1 MLFRSISKPAA
12 DAFAPA
18 YCSAGT
24 DVEEMAH
31 ALQYAGANASAAGL
45 DIEQTAAFIGV
56 LGDAGITGSKAG
68 TALNA
73 MLRDLKKNAEDGAIA
88 VGKQSVALYDA
99 NGNMRPMPQVISE
112 IIKATEGMSDAQR
125 DAALSA
131 IFGEQALGA
140 FNAIARQGA
149 DAVSDLASEL
159 YNAGGT
165 AQGMADVQMDN
176 LIGALTEL
184 GSAFEGVQIAL
195 GSALIPII
203 QRAVEW
209 LTLLAEWFNSLSD
222 DTKTTVALFIAI
234 ASALMLI
241 TGSLLLLIGFIP
253 QIIAGFTMLTTVI
266 GALTGPITLLI
277 AGFVAVGVALVV
289 AYNKF
294 EWFRDMVSAV
304 WGAIVNAIKSAIDG
318 IVSFVNDIATQIS
331 TYWIENGELIRSA
344 TENVWNVIKTVI
356 ETAMTVIEAVIS
368 AVWFV
373 IQTVVMTVWENIKGV
388 ISGALDVILGLVKT
402 FSGLFTG
409 DWQAMWDGV
418 KQLFSGSVQFLWN
431 LVQLM
436 LWGRLLKGLSA
447 FVGSFRGTISTM
459 WATIRGLFTSA
470 INAIRNVFTSGF
482 NAMRN
487 VANTSMSSIRS
498 LITSA
503 WNAIRNT
510 FTTVVNGIR
519 NIVSNG
525 FNNVVST
532 IRTNMT
538 NSVNVVRNAVSRFF
552 NAGRDL
558 IRGLIDGIKDMTGA
572 AISAITG
579 VVDGVV
585 EKAKSLLKIASPSR
599 VFDEIGQDTI
609 KGYERGVNKR
619 KRHAEKEVEKLFKQ
633 VLKIVKKEQKDARKN
648 LEKNNKKEIDI
659 EKRHRE
665 ELLKIAE
672 KYVEDK
678 RKNGE
683 MSLQDEIYFWNAMYR
698 NAKKGSESYEKSL
711 ENHQKAVKQLR
722 SEIESINKEYN
733 NRIVAINKEYN
744 DEVKRL
750 NDEFQKEYDDH
761 LNKMLNFVGLFDEF
775 SRNMDVSGYQLIY
788 NLESQIEAIR
798 DYDEVINSLSSR
810 IDDES
815 LINELKNMGIKAVG
829 ELQALNSLS
838 DEELEKYVTLYQ
850 EKFRLAKEYTD
861 NEMRPLLDDTNE
873 KLERLKKDTGKRLDE
888 VNEEWQEKIRHIVK
902 GVDKEFDSM
911 YDVGIDAM
919 KGLSDGMESMRG
931 PLLDLAKGIA
941 RDIKSVIADAFD
953 IRSPSRWMRDMIG
966 KNMMQGWIDGIL
978 SMKNAVI
985 NMSKDVA
992 EWMTPEV
999 PEISTSYKTPSIRPL
1014 KNSRTS
1020 LESIPR
1026 KNSAGNLNITN
1037 YFTPAESTPSES
1049 ARKQVEAWRRAALEL
1064 M

>member
-1 MLFRSISKPAA
+1 MANDILVKIGADITDFSRKMAESNKALSNFGKANAETFDAFKKTGAAVTGAGLALAGGLGFAVKTAANFEEAMSNVKAISGATGDEFNSLRDKAMEMGAKTVFSASESA
-12 DAFAPA
+12 DAMANLAQMGWKTDDILAGIEHTLNLAAAGNLDLADAAMIAANTINQFGLEASDA
-18 YCSAGT
+18 ERVADVMAATASSAGT

-31 ALQYAGANASAAGL
+31 ALQYAGANAAAAGM

-558 IRGLIDGIKDMTGA
+558 IRGLINGIKDMTAA
-572 AISAITG
+572 AIGAITG

-585 EKAKSLLKIASPSR
+585 NKAKSLLKIASPSQ
-599 VFDEIGQDTI
+599 VFDEIGQDTV
-609 KGYERGVNKR
+609 KGYERGIGKR
-619 KRHAEKEVEKLFKQ
+619 KRHADKQVEDLFNRVLSATKKAHEKEMKELKKSGNEKIAFE
-633 VLKIVKKEQKDARKN
+633 KK
-648 LEKNNKKEIDI
+648 LS
-659 EKRHRE
+659 E
-665 ELLKIAE
+665 ELIKASE
-672 KYVEDK
+672 TYVEEK

-683 MSLQDEIYFWNAMYR
+683 MSLQDEIYFWYAMFD
-698 NAKKGSESYEKSL
+698 AAEKGSKEYEQAL
-711 ENHQKAVKQLR
+711 NNHQKAVKQLR
-722 SEIESINKEYN
+722 QQVESINKEYN
-733 NRIVAINKEYN
+733 DRMIAINEEYN
-744 DEVKRL
+744 KESQRL
-750 NDEFQKEYDDH
+750 HGELEKAYDDH
-761 LNKMLNFVGLFDEF
+761 FNKLFNFVGLFDEF
-775 SRNMDVSGYQLIY
+775 KQEQEITGEDLIR
-788 NLESQIEAIR
+788 NLESQIDALD
-798 DYDEVINSLSSR
+798 DYGALMSSLSSR
-810 IDDES
+810 IDNAN
-815 LINELKNMGIKAVG
+815 LLKELENMGVKARSEEHTS
-829 ELQALNSLS
+829 ELQSRGHL
-838 DEELEKYVTLYQ
+838 VC
-850 EKFRLAKEYTD
+850 RL
-861 NEMRPLLDDTNE
+861 LL
-873 KLERLKKDTGKRLDE
+873 
-888 VNEEWQEKIRHIVK
+888 
-902 GVDKEFDSM
+902 
-911 YDVGIDAM
+911 
-919 KGLSDGMESMRG
+919 
-931 PLLDLAKGIA
+931 
-941 RDIKSVIADAFD
+941 
-953 IRSPSRWMRDMIG
+953 
-966 KNMMQGWIDGIL
+966 
-978 SMKNAVI
+978 
-985 NMSKDVA
+985 
-992 EWMTPEV
+992 
-999 PEISTSYKTPSIRPL
+999 
-1014 KNSRTS
+1014 
-1020 LESIPR
+1020 
-1026 KNSAGNLNITN
+1026 
-1037 YFTPAESTPSES
+1037 
-1049 ARKQVEAWRRAALEL
+1049 
-1064 M
+1064 